1 MRKKIGGASSAMN
14 ISAGTDYAE
23 PARVAKCATP
33 RISRTK
39 MMDHKDAIQAIF
51 EEMCYD
57 RYDRRYWELPDETQY
72 ELYLEA
78 QRTYVDQVADR
89 ADYLRKAER
98 ER

>member
-1 MRKKIGGASSAMN
+1 MPKKPKLMADTTMLGIESRKSNSFTQMDARSKSVL
-14 ISAGTDYAE
+14 DY
-23 PARVAKCATP
+23 
-33 RISRTK
+33 
-39 MMDHKDAIQAIF
+39 KDAIQAIF

-57 RYDRRYWELPDETQY
+57 RYDQHYWELPDETQY

-78 QRTYVDQVADR
+78 QRTYVDQMADR